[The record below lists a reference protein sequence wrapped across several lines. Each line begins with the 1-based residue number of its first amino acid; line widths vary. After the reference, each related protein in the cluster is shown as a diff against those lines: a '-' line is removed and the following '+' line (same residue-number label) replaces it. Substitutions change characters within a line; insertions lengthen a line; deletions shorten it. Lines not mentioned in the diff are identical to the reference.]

1 MDREQLLRAAVAAA
15 REAGDLLLDRLGRV
29 TGIEKKGAVDLVTEA
44 DTASERLLVL
54 RLAAALPG
62 ASILAEEGQGFT
74 ADANRRWIVDPL
86 DGTTNFA
93 HGYPVFCVSLA
104 LEVDGVLVLGVI
116 FDPTRNECFTAL
128 RGEGA
133 FLDGKPIQVSATAE
147 LGDALLVT
155 GFPYDVRTS
164 ERDNLAAFGYFLKRA
179 RAVRRD
185 GSAALDLAYVACGR
199 FDGFWEE
206 KLAPWDMAAGALLV
220 MEAGGEV
227 SGYLGGP
234 VDLHAGNLVASNRRI
249 HSALCRG
256 VGVASLKGLGGKD
269 EEIGGRE

>member
-1 MDREQLLRAAVAAA
+1 
-15 REAGDLLLDRLGRV
+15 
-29 TGIEKKGAVDLVTEA
+29 
-44 DTASERLLVL
+44 
-54 RLAAALPG
+54 
-62 ASILAEEGQGFT
+62 
-74 ADANRRWIVDPL
+74 
-86 DGTTNFA
+86 
-93 HGYPVFCVSLA
+93 
-104 LEVDGVLVLGVI
+104 
-116 FDPTRNECFTAL
+116 
-128 RGEGA
+128 
-133 FLDGKPIQVSATAE
+133 
-147 LGDALLVT
+147 
-155 GFPYDVRTS
+155 
-164 ERDNLAAFGYFLKRA
+164 
-179 RAVRRD
+179 
-185 GSAALDLAYVACGR
+185 LDLAYVACGR